1 MESQSLISAN
11 EAARRLGVQSDT
23 VRKYVQRG
31 ILTPAA
37 ERQGQTGRAYLFDA
51 AAIASY
57 LETRRQPG
65 KPKK

>member
-1 MESQSLISAN
+1 MENLISAN
-11 EAARRLGVQSDT
+11 EAARRLNVQADT

-37 ERQGQTGRAYLFDA
+37 SKQGRTGRAYLFDA

-57 LETRRQPG
+57 LTSRRQPG
-65 KPKK
+65 KPRK